1 MLIIATP
8 QTRCSGNIRLI
19 GDNILVD
26 NEESL
31 FICVDSIRYNVDNYI
46 NNHDLKFFMFY

>member
-19 GDNILVD
+19 GDNILIGKEVA
-26 NEESL
+26 L
-31 FICVDSIRYNVDNYI
+31 GTHPKTI
-46 NNHDLKFFMFY
+46 